1 MSSTLTFITHN
12 INDLYVC
19 ITIQYITQSES
30 KSRLS
35 VRNNKY
41 YIKRICKPDNNIK
54 HEWVLQTKLNN
65 HHKCTSSY
73 KDTVPVSST

>member
-12 INDLYVC
+12 INDLYAC

-30 KSRLS
+30 KSQLS

-41 YIKRICKPDNNIK
+41 YKKRICKPDNYIK
-54 HEWVLQTKLNN
+54 HEWVLQNKLNN
-65 HHKCTSSY
+65 HHKCTSTY
-73 KDTVPVSST
+73 KDT